1 MAVTQKLETTPA
13 LMKPEDLLT
22 LKELCTR
29 LKVRPSWVYKHVAKD
44 RKNQLPVLRC
54 DGFLRFEWPA
64 VVAWLRSNNS
74 S

>member
-1 MAVTQKLETTPA
+1 MAATPKLETTPA
-13 LMKPEDLLT
+13 LVKPEDILT
-22 LKELCTR
+22 VAELAAR
-29 LKVRPSWVYKHVAKD
+29 LKVPPSWVYKHVAKS